1 MGDTNKNGLYRR
13 ITIKSPKYD
22 VESSD
27 EELSD
32 GELSDGELSDQESDG
47 SKQDANLCVYY
58 ILIGY
63 KQHIYKPL
71 YFPD

>member
-13 ITIKSPKYD
+13 ITIKLPKYD

-32 GELSDGELSDQESDG
+32 GELSDQESDG
-47 SKQDANLCVYY
+47 SKQGAHLCMCY

-63 KQHIYKPL
+63 EKHIYKPS
-71 YFPD
+71 YFPN